1 MVDKDRE
8 EQFLK
13 QVENAAKKGASK
25 GVRNN
30 SFISLVITIVLV
42 LVIVLFIG
50 NKMDNFKEDL
60 KQFVTFEDPSISH
73 DLILDDDAFLGYTAA
88 DFEEAII
95 TNSTKIK
102 KIEVYE
108 QEVSDTVTLTDTGLF
123 NWAIFSKCQLIVYK
137 GNVVYTVDMSDVD
150 IYDIKVDNDN
160 KIISLYIPY
169 PVQEAININENDI
182 QFGDVEKGLLAF
194 GDIGLTIEQA
204 SQIQEEARN
213 KMQMKLDDTDAIN
226 TAMRFGKL
234 VVWEMYSPIVKSV
247 AKDYSLEVSYK

>member
-30 SFISLVITIVLV
+30 SFISLIITIGLV

-88 DFEEAII
+88 DF
-95 TNSTKIK
+95 
-102 KIEVYE
+102 
-108 QEVSDTVTLTDTGLF
+108 
-123 NWAIFSKCQLIVYK
+123 
-137 GNVVYTVDMSDVD
+137 
-150 IYDIKVDNDN
+150 
-160 KIISLYIPY
+160 
-169 PVQEAININENDI
+169 
-182 QFGDVEKGLLAF
+182 
-194 GDIGLTIEQA
+194 
-204 SQIQEEARN
+204 
-213 KMQMKLDDTDAIN
+213 
-226 TAMRFGKL
+226 
-234 VVWEMYSPIVKSV
+234 
-247 AKDYSLEVSYK
+247 